1 MRRKYNNTMKKIA
14 TTTLAL
20 AIALFSFNAM
30 AQLKGPAY
38 KNGSISE
45 KYQGTSEVKVAEE
58 PASVKGPVAK
68 NNRFAAFEEDKSVVI
83 TASADG
89 KSAAKKNYKVVNLK
103 SSETKYDKGLK
114 GPKFKN
120 HKGK

>member
-1 MRRKYNNTMKKIA
+1 MKKIA

-20 AIALFSFNAM
+20 AITFFAFNAM

-38 KNGSISE
+38 KNASISE
-45 KYQGTSEVKVAEE
+45 KYQGTSEVKVANE
-58 PASVKGPVAK
+58 PAAIKGPVAK
-68 NNRFAAFEEDKSVVI
+68 NNRFAAFDEDKAVVV
-83 TASADG
+83 TAAADG
-89 KSAAKKNYKVVNLK
+89 NTAAKKNYKVVDLK

-120 HKGK
+120 HRGR

>member
-1 MRRKYNNTMKKIA
+1 MKRIA

-20 AIALFSFNAM
+20 AITLFSFNVM

-45 KYQGTSEVKVAEE
+45 KYQGTSEVKVANE

-68 NNRFAAFEEDKSVVI
+68 NNRFAAFENDKSVV
-83 TASADG
+83 TASLDSNTTAPE
-89 KSAAKKNYKVVNLK
+89 KKYKVVNLK
-103 SSETKYDKGLK
+103 STKTKYDKGLK

-120 HKGK
+120 YKSGK